1 MASQAHGSGTR
12 PELALAIYAE
22 ALVAQSVVAVLGD
35 SSTGMGE
42 LLLALGARAAY
53 VLDPDASRVSVQ
65 AATAPRGVTVRA
77 LALDEIGARR
87 AARDFDLVMVP
98 DLGMFVDPAALLAD
112 VRRMVG
118 EEGVVLVGAANAEAS
133 SFSALAVQSGGSR
146 AFDYYELFDLVA
158 QEFDS
163 VRMIAQLPFSGVTLA
178 ELSDEEEAAAAL
190 GGVSVDTQLG
200 DDATPTFFFAL
211 ASQRD
216 VRLDPYTIVQL
227 PVSPGQDAVEA
238 ARMSEHEATVMRELQ
253 ARAARADAAAGLE
266 AALQERSRQL
276 AVVSARLDEAQAE
289 IQALKLQGAEELDE
303 LIGRVDRA
311 EKRAASALAVQA
323 ELEQEL
329 TLVDAHPADHE
340 RLEVV
345 LKERARVVRELEEEL
360 ARRDRLVRDLAGAL
374 EEAHESSLGG
384 TPPASAGPAEGAL
397 KERLDALALDLA
409 RRESSARAAD
419 WTIAEL
425 ERRLAIAEQGATPPS
440 GEGDVGA
447 RLSAALDEVD
457 ALRQALV
464 QEHEARRKAESGAVD
479 PASRE
484 GAEGAEGAGGRG
496 AGAGRHEHEERRQ
509 GT

>member
-1 MASQAHGSGTR
+1 MASQPHSSGTRHAGER

-22 ALVAQSVVAVLGD
+22 ALVAQGVVAVLGD

-53 VLDPDASRVSVQ
+53 VLDPDASRASAH
-65 AATAPRGVTVRA
+65 AAIAPRGVTVRA
-77 LALDEIGARR
+77 LSLDEIGARR
-87 AARDFDLVMVP
+87 AARDFDLVIVP
-98 DLGMFVDPAALLAD
+98 DLGMFADPTAVVAD
-112 VRRMVG
+112 ARRMVG
-118 EEGVVLVGAANAEAS
+118 EEGVVLVGAANAEAPS
-133 SFSALAVQSGGSR
+133 SGGSR

-163 VRMIAQLPFSGVTLA
+163 VRMIAELPFSGVTLA
-178 ELSDEEEAAAAL
+178 ELSDEENAGAPL

-200 DDATPTFFFAL
+200 DDMAPSFFFAL

-227 PVSPGQDAVEA
+227 PAGEAPEPVEDVRA
-238 ARMSEHEATVMRELQ
+238 SEHEAAVMRDLQ
-253 ARAARADAAAGLE
+253 AQAARADAAAAELE

-276 AVVSARLDEAQAE
+276 AVLSAQLDEA
-289 IQALKLQGAEELDE
+289 
-303 LIGRVDRA
+303 
-311 EKRAASALAVQA
+311 QA

-329 TLVDAHPADHE
+329 TLADSHPADHE
-340 RLEVV
+340 RLESV

-374 EEAHESSLGG
+374 EEAHGASPEG
-384 TPPASAGPAEGAL
+384 TQPASAGAAEGAL
-397 KERLDALALDLA
+397 KERLDALALELA

-425 ERRLAIAEQGATPPS
+425 ERRLAIAEQGATSPS
-440 GEGDVGA
+440 GEGDVGG
-447 RLSAALDEVD
+447 RLSAALEEVD

-464 QEHEARRKAESGAVD
+464 QEHEARRRAETGAVD
-479 PASRE
+479 PTPRE
-484 GAEGAEGAGGRG
+484 GTEGTEGTGGRG
-496 AGAGRHEHEERRQ
+496 SGRHEHEEGRQ